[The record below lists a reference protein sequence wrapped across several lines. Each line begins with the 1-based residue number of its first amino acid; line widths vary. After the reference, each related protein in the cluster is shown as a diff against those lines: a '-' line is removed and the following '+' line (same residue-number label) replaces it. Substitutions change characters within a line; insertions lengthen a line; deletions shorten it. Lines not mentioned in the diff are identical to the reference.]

1 MPQEPEVNESTE
13 SSPPVPPSREVAA
26 PFDPVAFSKG
36 ISEAVSRELKGFREE
51 LQRSLQAQQEP
62 EEPAEDKELDWEND
76 FYADPRGTMERFRK
90 ELREEIA
97 MEMDTRHAKDNFW
110 GGFYATNQHLKEHDS
125 IMRAILS
132 SRESE
137 WAKEGIT
144 VEQAYE
150 RLRDAASVIG
160 GKLAPADKVSDPS
173 VMIDG
178 LAFIQQQASRGAGS
192 EKVKSLSDVVRE
204 RQAKFRKG

>member
-1 MPQEPEVNESTE
+1 MQQEPEVNASTE
-13 SSPPVPPSREVAA
+13 SSSPVPPSREEAA

-36 ISEAVSRELKGFREE
+36 ISDAVSRELKGFREE

-62 EEPAEDKELDWEND
+62 ARQEPAEDKELDWEND
-76 FYADPRGTMERFRK
+76 FYADPKGTMERFRK

-97 MEMDTRHAKDNFW
+97 MEMDTRDAKDNFW
-110 GGFYATNQHLKEHDS
+110 GGFYSINQHLKEHDS
-125 IMRAILS
+125 IMRAILG

-144 VEQAYE
+144 VEQAYQ

-160 GKLAPADKVSDPS
+160 GKLAPADKVSEPS
-173 VMIDG
+173 VM
-178 LAFIQQQASRGAGS
+178 
-192 EKVKSLSDVVRE
+192 
-204 RQAKFRKG
+204 